1 MKTKKLHSVIVL
13 IIFLMQIPSAF
24 SQHFSVGGKVGMDLS
39 SYSHWSKDKS
49 NMFEGASSLK
59 HPPKIGLQIGAVGN
73 YSFNEYVALQVEL
86 LLQQKGQ
93 LIKYKSEDAKTTY
106 SNKSSATVT
115 YITIPILVRGS
126 YSFGKFT
133 LSAVLGPYFAIGVA
147 AKSKYDV
154 DGNSG
159 SVTYKFSKPTE
170 DDSTGTLHRFDI
182 GLSFGLIP
190 SFEIGPG
197 SIFLDLRYDLG
208 FIDVPNPYTK
218 PDNYYTHYNR
228 NFGISVGYLF
238 KLGK

>member
-1 MKTKKLHSVIVL
+1 MKTKKLHSFIVL
-13 IIFLMQIPSAF
+13 IMFMTQIPSAF
-24 SQHFSVGGKVGMDLS
+24 TQHFSVGGKVGMDMS
-39 SYSHWSKDKS
+39 SYSNWSKDKS
-49 NMFEGASSLK
+49 NMYDAATGLK

-73 YSFNEYVALQVEL
+73 YSFNDYVALQVEL

-93 LIKYKSEDAKTTY
+93 LIKYESENADSKY
-106 SNKSSATVT
+106 SNMSSATIT
-115 YITIPILVRGS
+115 YITIPILVRGN

-133 LSAVLGPYFAIGVA
+133 LSAVLGPYIAIGVA

-159 SVTYKFSKPTE
+159 SVTYKFSKPLE
-170 DDSTGTLHRFDI
+170 DDSTGSFHRFDI
-182 GLSFGLIP
+182 GLSFGLMP

-197 SIFLDLRYDLG
+197 SIFLDFRYDLG
-208 FIDVPNPYTK
+208 FIDAPNPYKK
-218 PDNYYTHYNR
+218 PDNYYTHCNR